1 MAKNTP
7 ETKKQDETTQQL
19 LDFLNR
25 KPIIAQKKAD
35 FKKQTE
41 KLNNTPIAIIAG
53 NARPDTLTSA
63 LNRIMIATDPEGW
76 NRLHDYDYDGD
87 DFTDDGDFE
96 AETDFISENRSER
109 GHYDEPKN
117 NAKPN
122 NVDKPSQVSKETNNQ
137 GGENDGKQES

>member
-7 ETKKQDETTQQL
+7 ETTKQDETTQQL
-19 LDFLNR
+19 LNFLNR

-41 KLNNTPIAIIAG
+41 KLDNKPIAIIAG

-109 GHYDEPKN
+109 GHYDDKT
-117 NAKPN
+117 KPN
-122 NVDKPSQVSKETNNQ
+122 NVDKPSQVSKGTNDLQ